1 MYKKRI
7 KDWAI
12 DKNVKSDKPPT
23 SPRTRQRRDATQ
35 KDSQPSIM
43 GTVVDTQNT
52 SNYANSCP
60 SLAQQSQYG
69 TLPPAGKA
77 VQREYQTP
85 TTMSSPQPRNDDQYW
100 ASVDQSQGD
109 RSYSP
114 SLAQNGH
121 YAQQLQTSALLGS
134 IRDRFLEASEAI
146 TRRDTARLFE
156 ILNPAYE
163 AMSSVAETEPAQLL
177 AVVADLFGLL
187 HRRPDHQD
195 MLRQLLHYVL
205 ALVPDAVRQNQFL
218 SCDSQVLTFLGQPGH
233 DPVSSEPLETSY
245 ESGSRPTASPRDY
258 NYYGQPSGAGPAFDS
273 SSVEDRRHPY

>member
-12 DKNVKSDKPPT
+12 DKNMKSDKPPT

-35 KDSQPSIM
+35 QDSQPSVM
-43 GTVVDTQNT
+43 GTVVDSQNM

-60 SLAQQSQYG
+60 SSAQQSQYG
-69 TLPPAGKA
+69 TLSSPGKA

-85 TTMSSPQPRNDDQYW
+85 TTMPYPPPRNDDQCW
-100 ASVDQSQGD
+100 ASVDQFQND
-109 RSYSP
+109 DSYSP
-114 SLAQNGH
+114 PLAQNRH
-121 YAQQLQTSALLGS
+121 YDEQPRTSALLGS

-163 AMSSVAETEPAQLL
+163 AMSKVAETEPAQLL

-195 MLRQLLHYVL
+195 MLRQLLDYVL

-218 SCDSQVLTFLGQPGH
+218 SCDSQVLNFLGRPGH
-233 DPVSSEPLETSY
+233 DSVSSVPLGTAY
-245 ESGSRPTASPRDY
+245 GAGSRPTASPRDHG
-258 NYYGQPSGAGPAFDS
+258 YYAQPSEAGPAFDNNS
-273 SSVEDRRHPY
+273 GGDRRHPY